1 MVIQAI
7 AALIF
12 LPFIVGRSG
21 VYHLHFGRGRVG
33 RELSVGVRAWLA
45 GLGYTGRVDL
55 RVRRGTRC
63 ERNSDNC

>member
-21 VYHLHFGRGRVG
+21 VYHLQFGRGRVG
-33 RELSVGVRAWLA
+33 LRAFAGRSGLA
-45 GLGYTGRVDL
+45 GRARLHWKG
-55 RVRRGTRC
+55 
-63 ERNSDNC
+63 